1 MVGQMV
7 CVVANLKPAKLMGEM
22 SEGMILAVRDS
33 DNLALISPTKE
44 KIAGS
49 LIS

>member
-1 MVGQMV
+1 MRLGVNEAV
-7 CVVANLKPAKLMGEM
+7 ELSLGEM

-33 DNLALISPTKE
+33 DNLALISPTRE